1 MTRFYTMIIATLV
14 ALSITTANAAAKL
27 PVVHTYTPPLGV
39 DAGCG
44 KGKPV
49 YTLGGKKFCQLPKSG
64 K

>member
-1 MTRFYTMIIATLV
+1 MQKLIIIISLAMLATSVQAQSLQ
-14 ALSITTANAAAKL
+14 SIQ
-27 PVVHTYTPPLGV
+27 TYQPPLGV

-49 YTLGGKKFCQLPKSG
+49 YTIGKSKVCALPKKGVS